1 MHELSLVQSLL
12 DIIEEYRDGGKF
24 RKVNVIRLS
33 FGRLGGIEP
42 ASLRFAF
49 EVASRS
55 TAAEGAVLEF
65 DILPIILSCLACD
78 RDSALESFAARC
90 PLCGGDEV
98 LVTGGKEEL
107 RFLEMDV
114 D

>member
-49 EVASRS
+49 DVASRS
-55 TAAEGAVLEF
+55 TAAEGAALEF
-65 DILPIILSCLACD
+65 DVLPIVLSCLACGQ
-78 RDSALESFAARC
+78 DSTVETFTASC
-90 PLCGGDEV
+90 PLCGGGEV

>member
-12 DIIEEYRDGGKF
+12 DIIEEYRDGGTF
-24 RKVNVIRLS
+24 QKVNTLRLS

-42 ASLRFAF
+42 SALRFAF
-49 EVASRS
+49 EVAARG
-55 TAAEGAVLEF
+55 TVAEGAALEF
-65 DILPIILSCLACD
+65 DIHPIVLSCLNCGE
-78 RDSALESFAARC
+78 DSSVNVFSANC
-90 PLCGGDEV
+90 PRCGGGDV

>member
-12 DIIEEYRDGGKF
+12 DIIEEYRDGGNF
-24 RKVNVIRLS
+24 QKVSTVRLS

-42 ASLRFAF
+42 AALRFAF
-49 EVASRS
+49 EVAARG
-55 TAAEGAVLEF
+55 TVAEGAALEF
-65 DILPIILSCLACD
+65 DMLPIVLSCLDCGE
-78 RDSALESFAARC
+78 DSPVDFFSANC
-90 PLCGGDEV
+90 PRCGGDV

>member
-24 RKVNVIRLS
+24 RKVNAVRLS

-42 ASLRFAF
+42 AALRFAF
-49 EVASRS
+49 DVASRG
-55 TAAEGAVLEF
+55 TPAEGASLEF
-65 DILPIILSCLACD
+65 DILPVVVSCLDCG
-78 RDSALESFAARC
+78 RDSTVDGFTSQC
-90 PLCGGDEV
+90 PLCGGDV
-98 LVTGGKEEL
+98 LVTGGNEEL

>member
-49 EVASRS
+49 DVASRS

-65 DILPIILSCLACD
+65 DILPVVLSCLTCGQ
-78 RDSALESFAARC
+78 DSAVESFTAEC
-90 PLCGGDEV
+90 PLCGGEV